1 MFRLQLNLFL
11 IVVSVITLTSCEFKD
26 VKLENVQDFE
36 VNSLRGG
43 KLDATINLVLSNPN
57 SFPITVKSGEFEL
70 FSGKKSLGDA
80 QLKKAF
86 KINAN
91 STEVY
96 PVQLTGNM
104 GDMITAGLTGLA
116 GLLSGKKPEVLVK
129 GELKVGNFFIHKKV
143 PIEIKTELP
152 MSF

>member
-1 MFRLQLNLFL
+1 MHRIHLNFFVLFL
-11 IVVSVITLTSCEFKD
+11 SLLTLSSCEFKD
-26 VKLENVQDFE
+26 VKLENVQNFE
-36 VNSLRGG
+36 VNSLKGG
-43 KLDATINLVLSNPN
+43 KLDATISLVLSNPN
-57 SFPITVKSGEFEL
+57 SFPITVKSGDFEL
-70 FSGKKSLGDA
+70 FSGKKSLGNA

-104 GDMITAGLTGLA
+104 GDLITAGLTGLA
-116 GLLSGKKPEVLVK
+116 GMLSGKKPEVLVK
-129 GELKVGNFFIHKKV
+129 GELKVGNFFFHKKV
-143 PIEIKTELP
+143 PIEIKTDLP

>member
-1 MFRLQLNLFL
+1 MIRLQLNLFL
-11 IVVSVITLTSCEFKD
+11 IVLSVITLTSCEFKD

-129 GELKVGNFFIHKKV
+129 
-143 PIEIKTELP
+143 
-152 MSF
+152 

>member
-1 MFRLQLNLFL
+1 MHRIHLNFFVLFL
-11 IVVSVITLTSCEFKD
+11 SLLTLSSCEFKD
-26 VKLENVQDFE
+26 VKLENVQNFE
-36 VNSLRGG
+36 VNSLKGG
-43 KLDATINLVLSNPN
+43 KLDATISLVLSNPN
-57 SFPITVKSGEFEL
+57 SFPITVKSGDFEL

-104 GDMITAGLTGLA
+104 GDLITAGLTGLA
-116 GLLSGKKPEVLVK
+116 GMLSGKKPEVLVK
-129 GELKVGNFFIHKKV
+129 GELKVGNFFFHKKV
-143 PIEIKTELP
+143 PIEIKTDLP

>member
-80 QLKKAF
+80 QLEK
-86 KINAN
+86 
-91 STEVY
+91 
-96 PVQLTGNM
+96 
-104 GDMITAGLTGLA
+104 GL
-116 GLLSGKKPEVLVK
+116 
-129 GELKVGNFFIHKKV
+129 
-143 PIEIKTELP
+143 
-152 MSF
+152 

>member
-1 MFRLQLNLFL
+1 MVRLQLNFL
-11 IVVSVITLTSCEFKD
+11 GLILSIIALTSCEFKD
-26 VKLENVQDFE
+26 VKLEKVQDFE
-36 VNSLRGG
+36 VNSLQGG

-104 GDMITAGLTGLA
+104 EDLISAGLTGLTS
-116 GLLSGKKPEVLVK
+116 LLSGKKPEVLVK
-129 GELKVGNFFIHKKV
+129 GELKVGNFFFHKKV
-143 PIEIKTELP
+143 PIEITTELP

>member
-1 MFRLQLNLFL
+1 MHRVKVNFFVSFFFLFA
-11 IVVSVITLTSCEFKD
+11 LTSCEFKD
-26 VKLENVQDFE
+26 VKLEKVQDFE
-36 VNSLRGG
+36 VNSLNGG

-70 FSGKKSLGDA
+70 YSGKKSFGDA

-129 GELKVGNFFIHKKV
+129 GELKVGNFFYHKKV

>member
-1 MFRLQLNLFL
+1 MIRLQLNIFL
-11 IVVSVITLTSCEFKD
+11 IVLTVITLTSCEFKD
-26 VKLENVQDFE
+26 VKLKRVQDFE

>member
-1 MFRLQLNLFL
+1 MHRIHLNFFVLFL
-11 IVVSVITLTSCEFKD
+11 SLLTLSSCEFKD
-26 VKLENVQDFE
+26 VKLENVQNFE
-36 VNSLRGG
+36 VNSLKGG
-43 KLDATINLVLSNPN
+43 KLDATISLVLSNPN
-57 SFPITVKSGEFEL
+57 SFPITVKSGDFEL

-104 GDMITAGLTGLA
+104 GDLITAGLTGLA
-116 GLLSGKKPEVLVK
+116 GMLSGKKPEV
-129 GELKVGNFFIHKKV
+129 
-143 PIEIKTELP
+143 
-152 MSF
+152 